1 MKRLFSWLL
10 AGVLLAFGLGVPL
23 VLMGWHI
30 HDAWERRATLQGPA
44 HPATV
49 ISKRT
54 VWGGRGRGTI
64 YYATVKA
71 TTAAPAEI
79 EVSDDDYDSLQP
91 GQSVA
96 VNTHPTSHRQLLS
109 TTPWW
114 TWKHLWWIVFG
125 AALTVYFIRI
135 ALAQLRPAKAESK

>member
-79 EVSDDDYDSLQP
+79 EVSDDDYDSLQ
-91 GQSVA
+91 
-96 VNTHPTSHRQLLS
+96 LLS